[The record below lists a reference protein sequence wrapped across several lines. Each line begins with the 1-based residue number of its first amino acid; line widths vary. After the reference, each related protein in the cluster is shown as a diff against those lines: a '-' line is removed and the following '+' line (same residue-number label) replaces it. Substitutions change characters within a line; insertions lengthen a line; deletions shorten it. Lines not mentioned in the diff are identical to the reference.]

1 MAAFLVLAVCV
12 VNNKEEELFATD
24 VSVHTVNKTLKQV
37 YVLKF
42 FFSLSLTHFKDIGHT
57 VLTSKSMLLLKQNV
71 NNYLNIFE
79 IIILFK
85 VN

>member
-24 VSVHTVNKTLKQV
+24 VSVHTMNKTLKQV

-42 FFSLSLTHFKDIGHT
+42 FFSLSLTRFKDIGHT

-71 NNYLNIFE
+71 NNYLQIF
-79 IIILFK
+79 LK
-85 VN
+85 